1 MKLIS
6 RKAAIAAITAAAV
19 TAGTMT
25 APAMADKKPANPPAS
40 TSQSAAPSSSSRLF
54 QCSSWILR
62 AFLRFL

>member
-25 APAMADKKPANPPAS
+25 APAMADKKPANPPANPPHIREGKS
-40 TSQSAAPSSSSRLF
+40 HQIKDITNAIIKL
-54 QCSSWILR
+54 
-62 AFLRFL
+62 